1 MVASKYTVAIV
12 ALILFAGCG
21 TVTDATSQTVD
32 STTNLPRIAVFVD
45 PGIYRPFEED
55 RDYISAAGESIRQ
68 LIEQFEAG
76 TITAKELSGGADEII
91 ENKSQSPFLRIA
103 IPQLVST
110 AAVNA
115 LLESGDTEDLPY
127 IAHHT
132 KSMVENDSP
141 HADVVSQAIETL
153 NGYWSDDEVAKMAN
167 RAIGNAKKFL
177 DRTKSNPNAAVT
189 NVGFALGIQA
199 LEQYLNP

>member
-1 MVASKYTVAIV
+1 MVANKYTVAIV
-12 ALILFAGCG
+12 ALILFAGFG

-32 STTNLPRIAVFVD
+32 STTNLPSVTMFVD
-45 PGIYRPFEED
+45 SGVYRPFPED
-55 RDYISAAGESIRQ
+55 RDYFPVAGESIRQ
-68 LIEQFEAG
+68 LIGQFEAG
-76 TITAKELSGGADEII
+76 TITAKELSDGADEII
-91 ENKSQSPFLRIA
+91 ENNSQSPFLRIA

-110 AAVNA
+110 TAVNA

-127 IAHHT
+127 IAHHM

-153 NGYWSDDEVAKMAN
+153 GGYWSDKEVAKIAN
-167 RAIGNAKKFL
+167 RAIGNAKHYL
-177 DRTKSNPNAAVT
+177 DRSKSNPNAAVT
-189 NVGFALGIQA
+189 SIGIALGIQA